1 MKPFEM
7 KIPVG
12 VSEIM
17 KTFELR
23 GFQAFLVGGCVRDTL
38 LGLTPHDFDV
48 ATNAP
53 LEQTRQLFP
62 KILAVGEQFGIL
74 VVLCKD
80 GSSVEVACFR
90 QEHGTADGRHPENV
104 AFVTDII
111 SDLARRD
118 FTINAMALDLR
129 GNLLDPFGGLEALKH
144 QVIQTVGVPSLR
156 FEEDFLRILR
166 GFRFSAKL
174 GFAIEAE
181 TLKAAIAL
189 SASLEN
195 VSKERI
201 GQEITKLL
209 AAEAPGK
216 TFKLMLDAGIF
227 EKILPELQH
236 QAVKQPAFS
245 SELAAL
251 LDRASPSLRL
261 GVLAFLSKN
270 EVIGEQLK
278 ASLKLANAEVALLKN
293 TSLALTLLASEQPSE
308 FLVRRLL
315 NKTSKQMG
323 TLLISSDLCDEN
335 VRALLEKVLASGAC
349 TSLPDLK
356 INGDDLLVAGFKG
369 PEIGK
374 KLKEILAFVLEN
386 PEQNERK
393 KLLARL

>member
-1 MKPFEM
+1 MKSFEM
-7 KIPVG
+7 QIPVG
-12 VSEIM
+12 VAEIM
-17 KTFELR
+17 KTFELQ

-53 LEQTRQLFP
+53 LEQTKQLFP
-62 KILAVGEQFGIL
+62 KTLAVGEQFGIL
-74 VVLCKD
+74 VVVCED

-90 QEHGTADGRHPENV
+90 QEHGTTDGRHPENV
-104 AFVTDII
+104 AFVTDIV

-129 GNLLDPFGGLEALKH
+129 GNLIDPFGGLEALKH
-144 QVIQTVGVPSLR
+144 QVIQTVGSPLLR

-174 GFAIEAE
+174 GFSLEAE

-216 TFKLMLDAGIF
+216 TFKLMLDFGIF

-236 QAVKQPAFS
+236 QVVKKPAFS
-245 SELAAL
+245 SELASL

-261 GVLAFLSKN
+261 GSLAFLAGK
-270 EVIGEQLK
+270 EVSGEKLK

-323 TLLISSDLCDEN
+323 ALLISSKLCDEN
-335 VRALLEKVLASGAC
+335 VRLLIEKVLASGAC
-349 TSLPDLK
+349 TSLTDLK